1 VPVTDR
7 DKGYSRRVKAILTA
21 GSSPTVTYVGVLG
34 DKASAAHKES
44 GLTVGD
50 LAEIHEFGVFNPE
63 EGIFIQERSFLRAW
77 FDAERDSNLI
87 ALRAAHRQVL
97 LGKLTPQQAGNL
109 IGLRFV
115 GQIQKWIADNK
126 VKPPSS
132 DETNARK
139 GSSVTLIDTGQLR
152 AAISYLV
159 ETRLVSGPALGSARS
174 G

>member
-1 VPVTDR
+1 MPVTDR

-50 LAEIHEFGVFNPE
+50 LAEIHEFGLGVP
-63 EGIFIQERSFLRAW
+63 ERSFLRAW
-77 FDAERDSNLI
+77 FDAERDSILI

-126 VKPPSS
+126 VQPPSS

-159 ETRLVSGPALGSARS
+159 ETRLISGPALGSARS